1 MMPSGLISAGKAV
14 ESGAEIYGAASS
26 HKAVKHGKQADSS
39 EDDIENLFDGSLD
52 TTVSGGAYENVKIH
66 MDKVMEVDSVS
77 VYAVEDNDTL
87 IDSFD
92 VYASM
97 DGESFDFVASF
108 ENNSEQASYEL
119 EKYTLKMPGSVYAKA
134 LKVVIKAT
142 EDAGELEVAEIE
154 AYGRPAQI
162 AAERVTSYSYETDV
176 PFVTGSD
183 IIAADPDCTAL
194 SDGAQAQISTAG
206 DYVSIIYD
214 LGGFRQVDSIKVK
227 GNHGGMELLTSP
239 DGINYFSSAYYA
251 NSGGET
257 VAYGRSENNA
267 KFAKLVFKK
276 PTGAN
281 IFLSEIELYARKLP
295 DLNKQDGVP
304 VRVTLK
310 PNNIAYIDWSD
321 YGANDAQG
329 TYNVYIEKNDFTS
342 TAGLTPKGVLLGG
355 SGTRVTDVA
364 ANFAM
369 YSGFEPEATYYIGV
383 SEKGA
388 DNIGGTV
395 RVDTYSV
402 TGGEELSSIFCLNEF
417 DGGSNVYSK
426 SKLLAYHNTGYSWI
440 TEWANGKVPLWSD
453 VTEADL
459 ASAPEA
465 NDGAKVSKLL
475 TDLEVVN
482 KNRYWSPSESHVNSY
497 AAKGISMRYQGAQSN
512 DMWDTLTALGVYDSE
527 YRNEPDGSWNN
538 LKSQT
543 DKDAYIKDYL
553 TNYKEYYNRVKA
565 HNPKISVSGP
575 TLMGIGNNIGN
586 PYTQDLFEED
596 SKYGDYVDVWDF
608 HMYCKIGEKTDG
620 TDVSGTNRD
629 DLGGENGVEPEYILN
644 KMELLYGKGNLI
656 PSEYRDKDMISSETG
671 WTSALNNTSCA
682 ARGGQK
688 PVDEETKAEYVA
700 RMYLVGA
707 MAGVS
712 NIYLYS
718 FQDEGY
724 LTPDEVAAGK
734 KYVNV
739 GYRTDPS
746 DNTSKRYITLAD
758 PCHEHMFGIVDWY
771 GNPKE
776 GYYAYYTL
784 GKVLKNAD
792 YVKQLTMPSGAYGAV
807 FYDKAKDKYVTAL
820 WEITGNGKTVSVK
833 SDESSLMKIGM
844 YGDVTT
850 MSPGAV
856 KLTTAPIYVYSDE
869 PITVESSVRTVISGN
884 GVGNSDNNVV
894 ATYAKLG
901 LDVELGTNTATYTMT
916 NSDNPDRDPSTW
928 LRQGVLGAS
937 ATSGNNCIWT
947 EFYKNTT
954 EIVIDLGKSF
964 SVNGV
969 DASAYSQS
977 TSMDFSKIKVEVSTN
992 GTDYKTVVAEKT
1004 LVDGEN
1010 AYVISGET
1018 SGQYERLSVNSF
1030 APVTAQYVKV
1040 TLTGGTHQVVPNEVL
1055 VFGK

>member
-1 MMPSGLISAGKAV
+1 M

-26 HKAVKHGKQADSS
+26 HEAVKHGRQADSS
-39 EDDIENLFDGSLD
+39 EDDIENLFDGDLE
-52 TTVSGGAYENVKIH
+52 TTAHGGAYENVKIH

-77 VYAVEDNDTL
+77 VYAEDVPETEMDG
-87 IDSFD
+87 FD

-97 DGESFDFVASF
+97 DGESYDFVASF
-108 ENNSEQASYEL
+108 DNEAEYSGDI
-119 EKYTLKMPGSVYAKA
+119 EKYTLTMPGTVYARS
-134 LKVVIKAT
+134 LKVVVKAS
-142 EDAGELEVAEIE
+142 EGSGELNIAEIE

-162 AAERVTSYSYETDV
+162 AAERVTSYSYETEV

-183 IIAADPDCTAL
+183 IISADADCTAL
-194 SDGAQAQISTAG
+194 SDGASAQISTAG

-239 DGINYFSSAYYA
+239 DGVNYFSSAFYA

-257 VAYGRSENNA
+257 TACGRAESNA

-276 PTGAN
+276 PNGSN

-295 DLNKQDGVP
+295 NLDKKNGVP

-329 TYNVYIEKNDFTS
+329 TYNVYIEKTDFTS

-355 SGTRVTDVA
+355 SGARVTDAA

-369 YSGFEPEATYYIGV
+369 YSGFEPEETYYIGV

-402 TGGEELSSIFCLNEF
+402 TGGEELSSIFCVNEF
-417 DGGSNVYSK
+417 DGGSNVYSR
-426 SKLLAYHNTGYSWI
+426 SKLLAYHNVGYSWI
-440 TEWANGKVPLWSD
+440 TEWSDGRVPLWDD
-453 VTEADL
+453 VTEEDL

-482 KNRYWSPSESHVNSY
+482 KNRYWTPSESQVNNY

-512 DMWDTLTALGVYDSE
+512 DNWDMLTKLGVYDSE
-527 YRNEPDGSWNN
+527 YSNEPDGKWND

-543 DKDAYIKDYL
+543 EKDEYIKTYM
-553 TNYKEYYNRVKA
+553 TNYKAYYNRVKA

-575 TLMGIGNNIGN
+575 TLMGIGNSIGN
-586 PYTQDLFEED
+586 PYTTDLFEED
-596 SKYGDYVDVWDF
+596 SSYGDYVDAWDF
-608 HMYCKIGEKTDG
+608 HMYCKNNEKTG
-620 TDVSGTNRD
+620 G

-644 KMELLYGKGNLI
+644 KMELLYGSGNLI
-656 PSEYRDKDMISSETG
+656 PAKYRDKAMISSETG
-671 WTSALNNTSCA
+671 WTSALSNTSCA
-682 ARGGQK
+682 AYGGQK

-700 RMYLVGA
+700 RMYLSGA

-724 LTPDEVAAGK
+724 LTADEVAAGK
-734 KYVNV
+734 KYINV
-739 GYRTDPS
+739 GYRTDS
-746 DNTSKRYITLAD
+746 DGVSKRYVTLVD

-771 GNPKE
+771 GNPKQ

-784 GKVLKNAD
+784 GKVLKNAY
-792 YVKQLTMPSGAYGAV
+792 YVEQVTMPSGAYGAV
-807 FYDKAKDKYVTAL
+807 FYDKVKDKYVTAL

-833 SDESSLMKIGM
+833 SDESSLMKIDM
-844 YGDVTT
+844 YGEVSTLK
-850 MSPGAV
+850 PGEI

-869 PITVESSVRTVISGN
+869 PITVESRVRTVISGN
-884 GVGNSDNNVV
+884 GVGNSSNNVV
-894 ATYAKLG
+894 ATYAKIG
-901 LDVELGTNTATYTMT
+901 LDVEIGTNTATYTMT
-916 NSDNPDRDPSTW
+916 NGDTSKDPNAYFK
-928 LRQGVLGAS
+928 QGVLGVAS
-937 ATSGNNCIWT
+937 TSGNNCIWSNHGS
-947 EFYKNTT
+947 KTT
-954 EIVIDLGKSF
+954 EIVVDLGKSF

-969 DASAYSQS
+969 DASAYAENTQQ
-977 TSMDFSKIKVEVSTN
+977 TFTKIKVETSTD
-992 GTDYKTVVAEKT
+992 GTSYTTAIDERA

-1010 AYVISGET
+1010 AYVISGDT
-1018 SGQYERLSVNSF
+1018 SGRYERLSVNSF
-1030 APVTAQYVKV
+1030 APVTARYVKV
-1040 TLTGGTHQVVPNEVL
+1040 TLTGGTHQIVPNEVL

>member
-1 MMPSGLISAGKAV
+1 MPSGLISAKRAV
-14 ESGAEIYGAASS
+14 ESGAEIYGTASS
-26 HKAVKHGKQADSS
+26 HEAVKHGKQADSS
-39 EDDIENLFDGSLD
+39 EGDIEDLFDGSLA

-77 VYAVEDNDTL
+77 VYAKETDATL
-87 IDSFD
+87 LDGFD

-108 ENNSEQASYEL
+108 ENSPKAYSNAT
-119 EKYTLKMPGSVYAKA
+119 EKCKLKMPGSVYAKS
-134 LKVVIKAT
+134 LKVVVKA
-142 EDAGELEVAEIE
+142 AGNELEVAEIE

-162 AAERVTSYSYETDV
+162 AAERVTKYSYETDV

-183 IIAADPDCTAL
+183 IIEADADCTAL
-194 SDGAQAQISTAG
+194 SDGAQTQISTTG
-206 DYVSIIYD
+206 DYVSVIYD

-239 DGINYFSSAYYA
+239 DGVNYFSSAFYA

-257 VAYGRSENNA
+257 TAYGRSENNA
-267 KFAKLVFKK
+267 KYAKLVFKK
-276 PTGAN
+276 PDGSN

-295 DLNKQDGVP
+295 DLNKKKGVP

-321 YGANDAQG
+321 YGANNAQG
-329 TYNVYIEKNDFTS
+329 TYNVYIEKTDFTS
-342 TAGLTPKGVLLGG
+342 TAGLTPKGVLLEG
-355 SGTRVTDVA
+355 SKTRVTDVA
-364 ANFAM
+364 ASFAM
-369 YSGFEPEATYYIGV
+369 YSGFEPEATYYVGV

-402 TGGEELSSIFCLNEF
+402 TGSEELSSIFCLNEF
-417 DGGSNVYSK
+417 DGGSHVRSRSEMK
-426 SKLLAYHNTGYSWI
+426 AWHEKGYSWI
-440 TEWANGKVPLWSD
+440 TEWDDGKVPLWED
-453 VTEADL
+453 VTEADIE
-459 ASAPEA
+459 AAPEA
-465 NDGAKVSKLL
+465 NDSAKVSKLL

-482 KNRYWSPSESHVNSY
+482 KNRFWQPSAEHVNIY
-497 AAKGISMRYQGAQSN
+497 AAKGIGMRYQGAQSN

-527 YRNEPDGSWNN
+527 YKNEPDGAWNN
-538 LKSQT
+538 LRN
-543 DKDAYIKDYL
+543 DATAQDEYLTDYL
-553 TNYKEYYNRVKA
+553 DGYKEYYSRVKA

-586 PYTQDLFEED
+586 PYTQNLFEKD

-656 PSEYRDKDMISSETG
+656 PEEYRDKDMISSETG
-671 WTSALNNTSCA
+671 WTSALSNTSCA
-682 ARGGQK
+682 AYGGQK

-724 LTPDEVAAGK
+724 LTPAEVEAGE

-746 DNTSKRYITLAD
+746 SKTSKRYITLVN

-850 MSPGAV
+850 MSPGEV

-901 LDVELGTNTATYTMT
+901 MDVELGTNTATYTMT
-916 NSDNPDRDPSTW
+916 YIDGGSKDPNAY
-928 LRQGVLGAS
+928 LNQGVFDVALK
-937 ATSGNNCIWT
+937 SGNNCIWT

-954 EIVIDLGKSF
+954 EIVINLGKSF

-969 DASAYSQS
+969 DASAYSKNAN
-977 TSMDFSKIKVEVSTN
+977 MDFSKIKVEVSTN
-992 GTDYKTVVAEKT
+992 NTDYTTVVAEKT

-1018 SGQYERLSVNSF
+1018 SGEYERLSVNSF

-1040 TLTGGTHQVVPNEVL
+1040 TLTGGNAQVVPNEVL